1 MIRETIPIFLLNL
14 ILCSQSLLA
23 AESPADFELNQ
34 VVRTVESRGLTRC
47 AVAFVETDTTSKLAR
62 STLHQGYPHIFAY
75 GQLIIILKTLNLIQ

>member
-1 MIRETIPIFLLNL
+1 MIRETIQIFLLNL

-23 AESPADFELNQ
+23 ESPADFGLNQ